1 MFHMIWPSLNFI
13 LTKYIL
19 RTLRTIHKRDL
30 SQANSHQFGLWTL
43 DTIYDI
49 LSLINIAVAV
59 EPHTKINGDLTYSIT
74 TIYYMLW
81 GTFVVCNLS
90 YKIFAINIII
100 YNVHLLCKLVSKN
113 YQIYECQISLL
124 IAEFLWCRIHI
135 TNAIRLCLPGVER

>member
-19 RTLRTIHKRDL
+19 RALRTIHKRDL

-43 DTIYDI
+43 STIFYH
-49 LSLINIAVAV
+49 LSTLPSQLN
-59 EPHTKINGDLTYSIT
+59 HTQKINGDLTYSIT

-135 TNAIRLCLPGVER
+135 TNAIRLCLLGVER